1 MSYTTSGISYLGA
14 ETFDG
19 GRVERY
25 STTHTDK
32 VIQLY
37 ISGELYGWA
46 EPVGGVV
53 EFHIPDTDPAAV
65 IFPLAVDRDNS
76 DTDYWSVAFPEVA
89 AQGNKIKMRV
99 PCFAR
104 YGAGDIIKFYRG
116 DAGDESATKLIREQ
130 PMHPGGRRAAGYG
143 RNYGTG
149 GYGRDRKQSKGYGYN
164 YGFQYGFGC
173 EVIEHITEAL
183 LPGVYPVKIVVED
196 EHGNVSSET
205 TDTVTLDTY
214 ARLASGLTVESYD
227 QPTDALELS
236 WTESPDIS

>member
-1 MSYTTSGISYLGA
+1 MSYLTTGIDYLGA
-14 ETFDG
+14 QIFDG
-19 GRVERY
+19 GRIERY
-25 STTHTDK
+25 STSHTDR

-37 ISGELYGWA
+37 ISGELYAWA
-46 EPVGGVV
+46 EPDGGVV
-53 EFHIPDTDPAAV
+53 EFHILDTDPADL

-76 DTDYWSVAFPEVA
+76 DTDYWSDAFPEA
-89 AQGNKIKMRV
+89 AAWGNKIKMRV

-116 DAGDESATKLIREQ
+116 DAGDGSATILIREQ
-130 PMHPGGRRAAGYG
+130 PMHPGGRRAVGYG

-149 GYGRDRKQSKGYGYN
+149 VYGRDRRQSKGYGYS

-173 EVIEHITEAL
+173 EVIEYITEAL
-183 LPGVYPVKIVVED
+183 PPGVYPVKATVED

-214 ARLASGLTVESYD
+214 ARPASALTVESYT
-227 QPTDALELS
+227 QATDALELS
-236 WTESPDIS
+236 WTESPDIP